1 MSRELKPCGTHAAY
15 QRHRRR
21 GETPCTACLAAN
33 AAKTRAHKRASPDYV
48 QRCNER
54 NAARERARIR
64 LAREYPA
71 RFRELCN
78 EEYRKLGEGS

>member
-15 QRHRRR
+15 QRHRRS
-21 GETPCTACLAAN
+21 GEPPCSACLAAN
-33 AAKTRAHKRASPDYV
+33 AEKTRAHKQASPDYV

-54 NAARERARIR
+54 NKARERARVR

-71 RFRELCN
+71 RFRQLCN
-78 EEYRKLGEGS
+78 EEYRRGAS